1 MARRRI
7 IRKQPLWDKITSYP
21 SDLILSINET
31 RLSIDWD
38 DYIPQSLPIG
48 IGLCHIFL
56 VLCKLSHHYQKSS
69 ERRDNSIFKT
79 DALTY
84 QLVMARAI
92 NLDFGSGGSEPTE
105 FNGAAF
111 ASRRNN
117 KGGFLWVLNFF
128 LIIIAA
134 TSLINFVSAFYA
146 VRSYSLLSLNA
157 KLPKPRGSNV
167 VRENLAHGTPRGLFL
182 SIMSYFEEHSYY
194 ESDLEVDDSHP
205 DPYPDQYVEKP
216 IWVLKVWDPSA
227 FSLHF
232 TCALSPVMLFIIW
245 LISPTVA
252 LWRVSII
259 ILITNL
265 SAFYLVHKFF
275 LLISDK
281 QILYQETFNEY
292 NRKYVIPKTCVLK
305 KNAVVDATCGPRALP
320 QDVVHDDVVGHLQD
334 ENVFITHD
342 IHGNRHKTVRA
353 DILARAQDDTIARS
367 PSPNRRHE
375 GFIPESISRGFP
387 GENSR
392 GRYNDSISQY
402 NSIAQSTPYRRPGT
416 LDSYRND
423 TFSRGYD
430 TFSKNM
436 DSFSRQSSQ
445 IHSPMRTPAR
455 FPYGTN
461 LSFDQRTQ
469 LSPSRSSRQLSPQR
483 SPSPSKRRWH

>member
-1 MARRRI
+1 MVRRRI
-7 IRKQPLWDKITSYP
+7 VRKQPLWEKISSYP
-21 SDLILSINET
+21 FDLILSINET

-56 VLCKLSHHYQKSS
+56 VLCKLSHHYHKSS

-92 NLDFGSGGSEPTE
+92 NLDFTSGSSDLTEIGG
-105 FNGAAF
+105 GAF
-111 ASRRNN
+111 ATRRNN
-117 KGGFLWVLNFF
+117 KSGFIWVLNFF
-128 LIIIAA
+128 LISIAII
-134 TSLINFVSAFYA
+134 SIIIFVSAIYS
-146 VRSYSLLSLNA
+146 VRSYSLLNLNA
-157 KLPKPRGSNV
+157 KLPKPRASNV
-167 VRENLAHGTPRGLFL
+167 VRENLAHGTPRGIIL

-194 ESDLEVDDSHP
+194 ESDLEADDSHP
-205 DPYPDQYVEKP
+205 DPYPDKYVEKP

-232 TCALSPVMLFIIW
+232 SCALSPIMLLIIW
-245 LISPTVA
+245 LISPTVP

-265 SAFYLVHKFF
+265 SAFYLVHKF
-275 LLISDK
+275 LQLISDK

-305 KNAVVDATCGPRALP
+305 KNAMIDATFGPRALP
-320 QDVVHDDVVGHLQD
+320 EDVVHDDIVGHLQE
-334 ENVFITHD
+334 ENVFVTHD

-353 DILARAQDDTIARS
+353 DLLARAQDETINRS
-367 PSPNRRHE
+367 PSPSRRHE
-375 GFIPESISRGFP
+375 AFIPGTISRGHT
-387 GENSR
+387 GEIGR

-402 NSIAQSTPYRRPGT
+402 NSIAQSTPYRRPGAHE
-416 LDSYRND
+416 SYRND